1 MLRRRA
7 PWRSGRPARV
17 HSLGSD
23 LISNPRECLLRVP
36 CGVWVGA
43 CEGTYWDLI
52 REDGTLN
59 LCAPYA
65 GTMVMR
71 SEIFSIAAHRK
82 TYSIYIR
89 ATGKIQ

>member
-7 PWRSGRPARV
+7 LWRSGKPARV
-17 HSLGSD
+17 RNLS
-23 LISNPRECLLRVP
+23 
-36 CGVWVGA
+36 
-43 CEGTYWDLI
+43 EGMYWDLI
-52 REDGTLN
+52 REGGTLN
-59 LCAPYA
+59 GLCAPYA

>member
-1 MLRRRA
+1 VSA
-7 PWRSGRPARV
+7 FFGC
-17 HSLGSD
+17 
-23 LISNPRECLLRVP
+23 PR
-36 CGVWVGA
+36 GVWVGA

-52 REDGTLN
+52 REGGTLN
-59 LCAPYA
+59 GLCAPYA

>member
-1 MLRRRA
+1 
-7 PWRSGRPARV
+7 
-17 HSLGSD
+17 
-23 LISNPRECLLRVP
+23 
-36 CGVWVGA
+36 VGA

-52 REDGTLN
+52 REGGTLN
-59 LCAPYA
+59 GLCAPYA

>member
-1 MLRRRA
+1 
-7 PWRSGRPARV
+7 
-17 HSLGSD
+17 
-23 LISNPRECLLRVP
+23 
-36 CGVWVGA
+36 VWVSA

-52 REDGTLN
+52 REGGTLN
-59 LCAPYA
+59 GLCTPYA